1 MKKSKKVI
9 LITVII
15 VIIILIYIIIGILF
29 KSNKLEKRWKT
40 ADPTDITAINCKFSK
55 YEGITKGSVIK
66 SLINDVISYNK
77 LEDEVYRNNIILEG
91 GEGINNIEID
101 GIQTIEVTSIK
112 NTKIYIVNINEY
124 YDNGQVKKIYIE
136 EVQEEKNKKGEQ
148 CLQITQK

>member
-15 VIIILIYIIIGILF
+15 VIIIYIIIGILF
-29 KSNKLEKRWKT
+29 KSNKLEKKWKT
-40 ADPTDITAINCKFSK
+40 VAPTDITAINCKFSK

-112 NTKIYIVNINEY
+112 NTKRYIVNINEY

-136 EVQEEKNKKGEQ
+136 EVQENNN
-148 CLQITQK
+148 L